1 MARMQGVAIAV
12 ALAAFVP
19 VAASAQPVIS
29 PPIPLTGVPV
39 EKPVVAKSENGL
51 AVRVVPMVSGLSHP
65 TGMVFLPDG
74 HTILIVE
81 RPGRLRVVKD
91 GVLDPTPVAGVP
103 AVHNLSLSGIHDIL
117 LHPDF
122 ATNHSL
128 YVSYSKSR
136 DEKTTTL
143 AVARGRFEQGRLID
157 VKDILVA
164 EAWGSPLGTYGG
176 RMIFG
181 PDGLLYVAVGDR
193 DGNTRDDK
201 SPARMEAQS
210 LAHHTGKILRLR
222 DDGSIPPDNPFVKD
236 PKAKGEI
243 YTYGHRNPYGLAFHP
258 ETGQFWASEF
268 GAAGGDELNLIVP
281 GHNYG
286 WPVVSLGRN
295 YTGTLV
301 SDQPWF
307 REGMDMPFFHW
318 NPQIN
323 PSNMLFYT
331 GKKFP
336 GLTGSLIVAGAGTKR
351 IVWLRSSLGM
361 FRQVDS
367 MLRELDVRFRD
378 LRQGPDEL
386 LYVLTEG
393 RSRGNQDTD
402 GMLLRIEPVAA
413 TESSHP
419 VRDQQR

>member
-1 MARMQGVAIAV
+1 MTRMHGAVMAV
-12 ALAAFVP
+12 ALLVSVP
-19 VAASAQPVIS
+19 VAAMAQPVIS
-29 PPIPLTGVPV
+29 PPVPLTGVPV
-39 EKPVVAKSENGL
+39 DKPVVAKSENGL
-51 AVRVVPMVSGLSHP
+51 AVRVVPLAHGLSHP

-74 HTILIVE
+74 QTILVVE

-103 AVHNLSLSGIHDIL
+103 AVHNLSLGGMHDIV

-122 ATNHSL
+122 ATNHTL
-128 YVSYSKSR
+128 YLSYSKAR

-143 AVARGRFEQGRLID
+143 AVARARFEAGRLTD

-181 PDGLLYVAVGDR
+181 PDRMLYVAVGDR
-193 DGNTRDDK
+193 DGNTRDDN
-201 SPARMEAQS
+201 SPARREAQS

-236 PKAKGEI
+236 LAAKGEI

-258 ETGQFWASEF
+258 QTGEFWASEF
-268 GAAGGDELNLIVP
+268 GAAGGDELNLIIP

-301 SDQPWF
+301 SETPWF
-307 REGMDMPFFHW
+307 RKGMDMPFFHW

-331 GKKFP
+331 GKKLA

-351 IVWLRSSLGM
+351 IVQLRFSLGM
-361 FRQVDS
+361 ARQTDS
-367 MLRELDVRFRD
+367 MLRELNVRFRD
-378 LRQGPDEL
+378 IRQGPDEL

-393 RSRGNQDTD
+393 RSRGNQDSD
-402 GMLLRIEPVAA
+402 GMLLRIEPAPA
-413 TESSHP
+413 H
-419 VRDQQR
+419 

>member
-1 MARMQGVAIAV
+1 MPRMHGVVIAV
-12 ALAAFVP
+12 ALCASVPMAAL
-19 VAASAQPVIS
+19 AQPVIS
-29 PPIPLTGVPV
+29 PPVPLTGVPV
-39 EKPVVAKSENGL
+39 DRPVVARSEDGL
-51 AVRVVPMVSGLSHP
+51 SVRVVPLAHGLSHP

-74 HTILIVE
+74 KTILVVE
-81 RPGRLRVVKD
+81 RPGRLRAVKD

-103 AVHNLSLSGIHDIL
+103 AVHNLSLGGIHDIV
-117 LHPDF
+117 LHPEF
-122 ATNHSL
+122 ATNRLL
-128 YVSYSKSR
+128 YLSYSK
-136 DEKTTTL
+136 EGPQGTTTL
-143 AVARGRFEQGRLID
+143 AVARAAFDQTRLTD
-157 VKDILVA
+157 LEDILVA

-181 PDGLLYVAVGDR
+181 PDGMLYVAVGDR
-193 DGNTRDDK
+193 DGNTRDDN
-201 SPARMEAQS
+201 SPARKEAQS
-210 LAHHTGKILRLR
+210 LAHHTGKVLRLR
-222 DDGSIPPDNPFVKD
+222 DDGSIPPDNPFVKFA
-236 PKAKGEI
+236 KAKGEI
-243 YTYGHRNPYGLAFHP
+243 FTYGHRNPYGLAFHP
-258 ETGQFWASEF
+258 QTGEFWASEF
-268 GAAGGDELNLIVP
+268 GAAGGDELNLLIP

-331 GKKFP
+331 GKKFA
-336 GLTGSLIVAGAGTKR
+336 GLTDSLIVAGAGTKR
-351 IVWLRSSLGM
+351 IVVLKFGLGM
-361 FRQVDS
+361 VRQVDS

-378 LRQGPDEL
+378 IRQGPDEL

-402 GMLLRIEPVAA
+402 GMLLRIEPVAP
-413 TESSHP
+413 H
-419 VRDQQR
+419 

>member
-1 MARMQGVAIAV
+1 MTRVHGVAMAV
-12 ALAAFVP
+12 ALALRAAVP
-19 VAASAQPVIS
+19 AAAIAQPVIS
-29 PPIPLTGVPV
+29 PPVPLTGIPV
-39 EKPVVAKSENGL
+39 EKPVVARSENGL
-51 AVRVVPMVSGLSHP
+51 AVRVVPLAHGLSHP

-74 HTILIVE
+74 QTILVVE

-103 AVHNLSLSGIHDIL
+103 AVHNLSLGGMHDIV

-128 YVSYSKSR
+128 YLSYSKAR

-143 AVARGRFEQGRLID
+143 AVARARFEAGRLTD
-157 VKDILVA
+157 VTDILVA

-181 PDGLLYVAVGDR
+181 PDRMLYVAVGDR
-193 DGNTRDDK
+193 DGNTRDDN
-201 SPARMEAQS
+201 SPARREAQS

-236 PKAKGEI
+236 PAAKGEI

-258 ETGQFWASEF
+258 QTGEFWASEF

-301 SDQPWF
+301 SETPWF
-307 REGMDMPFFHW
+307 RKGMDMPFFHW

-323 PSNMLFYT
+323 PANMLFYT
-331 GKKFP
+331 GTKIS
-336 GLTGSLIVAGAGTKR
+336 GLTGSLVVAGAGSKR
-351 IVWLRSSLGM
+351 IVALRFSLGM
-361 FRQVDS
+361 ARQVDS
-367 MLRELDVRFRD
+367 MLRELNVRFRD
-378 LRQGPDEL
+378 IRQGPDEL

-393 RSRGNQDTD
+393 RSRGNQDSD
-402 GMLLRIEPVAA
+402 GMLLRIEPAA
-413 TESSHP
+413 PH
-419 VRDQQR
+419 

>member
-1 MARMQGVAIAV
+1 MTRMHGAAMAV
-12 ALAAFVP
+12 ALWTSVPAA
-19 VAASAQPVIS
+19 AIAQPVIS
-29 PPIPLTGVPV
+29 PPVPLTGIPV
-39 EKPVVAKSENGL
+39 ENPVVARSENGL
-51 AVRVVPMVSGLSHP
+51 ALRVVPLAHGLSHP
-65 TGMVFLPDG
+65 TGMVFLPG
-74 HTILIVE
+74 GQTILVVE

-103 AVHNLSLSGIHDIL
+103 AVHNLSLGGMHDIV

-128 YVSYSKSR
+128 YLSYSKAR

-143 AVARGRFEQGRLID
+143 AVARARFEAGRLTDIR
-157 VKDILVA
+157 DILVA
-164 EAWGSPLGTYGG
+164 AAWGSPLGTYGG

-181 PDGLLYVAVGDR
+181 PDGMLYVAVGDR
-193 DGNTRDDK
+193 DGNTRDDN
-201 SPARMEAQS
+201 SPARREAQS

-236 PKAKGEI
+236 PAAKGEI

-258 ETGQFWASEF
+258 QTGEFWASEF
-268 GAAGGDELNLIVP
+268 GAAGGDELNLLIP

-301 SDQPWF
+301 SETPWF
-307 REGMDMPFFHW
+307 RKGMDMPFFHW

-331 GKKFP
+331 GKKIP
-336 GLTGSLIVAGAGTKR
+336 GLTGSLVVAGAGTKR
-351 IVWLRSSLGM
+351 IVALRFSLGM
-361 FRQVDS
+361 ARQVDS
-367 MLRELDVRFRD
+367 MLRELNVRFRD
-378 LRQGPDEL
+378 IRQGPDEL

-393 RSRGNQDTD
+393 RSRGNQDSD
-402 GMLLRIEPVAA
+402 GMLLRIEPAPA
-413 TESSHP
+413 H
-419 VRDQQR
+419 

>member
-1 MARMQGVAIAV
+1 MTRVHGVAMAV
-12 ALAAFVP
+12 ALALRAGVP
-19 VAASAQPVIS
+19 AAAIAQPVIS
-29 PPIPLTGVPV
+29 PPVPLTGIPV
-39 EKPVVAKSENGL
+39 EKPVVARSENGL
-51 AVRVVPMVSGLSHP
+51 AVRVVPLAHGLSHP

-74 HTILIVE
+74 QTILVVE

-103 AVHNLSLSGIHDIL
+103 AVHNLSLGGIHDIV

-128 YVSYSKSR
+128 YLSYSKAR

-143 AVARGRFEQGRLID
+143 AVARARFEAGRLTD
-157 VKDILVA
+157 VTDILVA

-181 PDGLLYVAVGDR
+181 PDRMLYVAVGDR
-193 DGNTRDDK
+193 DGNTRDDN
-201 SPARMEAQS
+201 SPARKEAQS

-236 PKAKGEI
+236 PAAKGEI

-258 ETGQFWASEF
+258 QTGEFWASEF

-301 SDQPWF
+301 SETPWF
-307 REGMDMPFFHW
+307 RKGMDMPFFHW

-323 PSNMLFYT
+323 PANMLFYT
-331 GKKFP
+331 GTKIS
-336 GLTGSLIVAGAGTKR
+336 GLTGSLVVAGAGSKR
-351 IVWLRSSLGM
+351 IVALRFSLGM
-361 FRQVDS
+361 ARQVDS
-367 MLRELDVRFRD
+367 MLRELNVRFRD
-378 LRQGPDEL
+378 IRQGPDEL

-393 RSRGNQDTD
+393 RSRGNQDSD
-402 GMLLRIEPVAA
+402 GMLLRIEPAA
-413 TESSHP
+413 PH
-419 VRDQQR
+419 

>member
-1 MARMQGVAIAV
+1 MTRRHGVAIAV
-12 ALAAFVP
+12 ALWAFVP
-19 VAASAQPVIS
+19 RAVFAQPVIN
-29 PPIPLTGVPV
+29 PPVPLTGIPV
-39 EKPVVAKSENGL
+39 EKPVVARSENGL
-51 AVRVVPMVSGLSHP
+51 AVRVVPLAHGLSHP

-74 HTILIVE
+74 HTILLVE

-103 AVHNLSLSGIHDIL
+103 AVHNLSLGGIHDIL

-122 ATNHSL
+122 ATNRLL
-128 YVSYSKSR
+128 YLSYSKEGP
-136 DEKTTTL
+136 EKTTTL
-143 AVARGRFEQGRLID
+143 AVARGRFDDTRLTE

-164 EAWGSPLGTYGG
+164 AAWGSPLGTYGG

-181 PDGLLYVAVGDR
+181 PDKLLYVAVGDR
-193 DGNTRDDK
+193 DGNTRDDN
-201 SPARMEAQS
+201 SPARKEAQS

-236 PKAKGEI
+236 PTARGEI

-258 ETGQFWASEF
+258 ETGEFWASEF
-268 GAAGGDELNLIVP
+268 GAAGGDELNLLIP

-301 SDQPWF
+301 SENPWF
-307 REGMDMPFFHW
+307 RKGMDMPFFHW

-331 GKKFP
+331 GRKFP

-351 IVWLRSSLGM
+351 IVWLRFSLGM
-361 FRQVDS
+361 ARQVDA
-367 MLRELDVRFRD
+367 MLRELNVRFRD
-378 LRQGPDEL
+378 IRQGPDEL

-402 GMLLRIEPVAA
+402 GMLLRIEPAPA
-413 TESSHP
+413 H
-419 VRDQQR
+419 

>member
-1 MARMQGVAIAV
+1 MTRMHGVAMAM
-12 ALAAFVP
+12 ALWASVP
-19 VAASAQPVIS
+19 VAALAQPVIS
-29 PPIPLTGVPV
+29 PPVPLTGIPV
-39 EKPVVAKSENGL
+39 GKPVVARSENGL
-51 AVRVVPMVSGLSHP
+51 AVRVVPLAHGLSHP

-74 HTILIVE
+74 QTILVVE
-81 RPGRLRVVKD
+81 RPGRLRIVKD

-103 AVHNLSLSGIHDIL
+103 AVHNLSLGGMHDIV

-128 YVSYSKSR
+128 YLSYSKAR

-143 AVARGRFEQGRLID
+143 AVARARFEAGRLTD
-157 VKDILVA
+157 VRDILVA

-181 PDGLLYVAVGDR
+181 PDRMLYVAVGDR
-193 DGNTRDDK
+193 DGNTRDDN
-201 SPARMEAQS
+201 SPARKEAQS

-236 PKAKGEI
+236 PIAKGEI

-258 ETGQFWASEF
+258 QTGEFWASEF
-268 GAAGGDELNLIVP
+268 GAAGGDELNLLIP

-301 SDQPWF
+301 SETPWF
-307 REGMDMPFFHW
+307 RKGMDMPFFHW

-331 GKKFP
+331 GKKIP
-336 GLTGSLIVAGAGTKR
+336 GLTGSLVVAGAGTKR
-351 IVWLRSSLGM
+351 IVALRFSLGM
-361 FRQVDS
+361 ARQVDS
-367 MLRELDVRFRD
+367 MLRELNVRFRD
-378 LRQGPDEL
+378 IRQGPDEL

-393 RSRGNQDTD
+393 RSRGNFDTD
-402 GMLLRIEPVAA
+402 GMLLRIEPAPA
-413 TESSHP
+413 H
-419 VRDQQR
+419 

>member
-1 MARMQGVAIAV
+1 MTSMYGVAIAV
-12 ALAAFVP
+12 ALWASVP
-19 VAASAQPVIS
+19 VASIAQPVIS
-29 PPIPLTGVPV
+29 PPVPLTGTPV
-39 EKPVVAKSENGL
+39 EKPVVSRSESGL
-51 AVRVVPMVSGLSHP
+51 SVRVVPLVHGLSHP

-74 HTILIVE
+74 QTILVVE

-103 AVHNLSLSGIHDIL
+103 AVHNLSLGGMHDIV

-122 ATNHSL
+122 ANNRLL
-128 YVSYSKSR
+128 YLSYSKEGPR
-136 DEKTTTL
+136 GTTL
-143 AVARGRFEQGRLID
+143 AVARARFDQWR
-157 VKDILVA
+157 VTAMQDILVA

-181 PDGLLYVAVGDR
+181 PDGLLFVAVGDR
-193 DGNTRDDK
+193 DGNTRDDN
-201 SPARMEAQS
+201 SPARKEAQS
-210 LAHHTGKILRLR
+210 LAHHTGKVLRLR

-243 YTYGHRNPYGLAFHP
+243 FTYGHRNPYGLAFHP
-258 ETGQFWASEF
+258 QTGELWASEF
-268 GAAGGDELNLIVP
+268 GAAGGDELNLLIP

-307 REGMDMPFFHW
+307 REGMDMPIFNW
-318 NPQIN
+318 TPVIN

-331 GKKFP
+331 GNKFP
-336 GLTGSLIVAGAGTKR
+336 SLTNSLIIAGAGTKR
-351 IVWLRSSLGM
+351 IVQLSINGK
-361 FRQVDS
+361 FVRQVDS
-367 MLRELDVRFRD
+367 MLGELNVRFRD
-378 LRQGPDEL
+378 LRQGPDGC

-402 GMLLRIEPVAA
+402 GMLLRVEPVGAG
-413 TESSHP
+413 T
-419 VRDQQR
+419 DQK